1 MDVLGIILFMA
12 IVGAVIGG
20 FTNSLAIKM
29 LFRPYKAIY
38 IGGKRLPFTPGLIPK
53 RREEL
58 AIQLGRMV
66 VDHLLTPESIRAKFQ
81 DPKFKSEMV
90 EWVQEEAKRLLS
102 SEKTL
107 LEFTTKMGF
116 EKIDE
121 KVNIKIKEFIEA
133 KYEEIMK
140 ELRDKEL
147 GEVAP
152 IGLLEKVKDKIPFV
166 AEYIASKGIDYFSSD
181 EGKRKVRKM
190 IDDFLAT
197 RGMLGNMLQ
206 MFLGNES
213 LIDKIQ
219 PEIVKFLSSKGT
231 KDLLTTL
238 LENEWDKVKKWK
250 AIELEEKIGRNVIVT
265 LLQEQASKH
274 IDVNRYLKM
283 SVNEVLEPYKQKVLE
298 EWIPRTVD
306 KIGEFIAGRVEVMM
320 ERMHLAE
327 IVKNQVETFAVD
339 RLEEMVL
346 SISRREF
353 KMITYLGALLGG
365 MIGIVQGVIV
375 LFYN

>member
-1 MDVLGIILFMA
+1 
-12 IVGAVIGG
+12 
-20 FTNSLAIKM
+20 
-29 LFRPYKAIY
+29 
-38 IGGKRLPFTPGLIPK
+38 
-53 RREEL
+53 
-58 AIQLGRMV
+58 
-66 VDHLLTPESIRAKFQ
+66 
-81 DPKFKSEMV
+81 
-90 EWVQEEAKRLLS
+90 
-102 SEKTL
+102 
-107 LEFTTKMGF
+107 MGF

-121 KVNIKIKEFIEA
+121 KVNIKIKEFIEE

-152 IGLLEKVKDKIPFV
+152 ADLLEKVKDKIPFV

-238 LENEWDKVKKWK
+238 LENERDKVKKWK
-250 AIELEEKIGRNVIVT
+250 AIELEEKNGRNVIVT
-265 LLQEQASKH
+265 L
-274 IDVNRYLKM
+274 
-283 SVNEVLEPYKQKVLE
+283 
-298 EWIPRTVD
+298 
-306 KIGEFIAGRVEVMM
+306 
-320 ERMHLAE
+320 
-327 IVKNQVETFAVD
+327 
-339 RLEEMVL
+339 
-346 SISRREF
+346 
-353 KMITYLGALLGG
+353 
-365 MIGIVQGVIV
+365 
-375 LFYN
+375 

>member
-274 IDVNRYLKM
+274 IDVNRYLNM
-283 SVNEVLEPYKQKVLE
+283 SVNKVLEPYKQKVLE

-375 LFYN
+375 LFFN